1 MIHAVQPAIVVD
13 HPEDFDLVVGEGV
26 GRGPGNHGDQAG
38 GDKPRRAAGIVH
50 EMVVVLLRGDRVGI
64 TEGEGLH

>member
-1 MIHAVQPAIVVD
+1 MQIQS
-13 HPEDFDLVVGEGV
+13 EGV

-50 EMVVVLLRGDRVGI
+50 EVVVVLLGGDRVSI